1 MRLKVV
7 GVALVASLGFLC
19 GCGGERP
26 IKVSGKITINGE
38 PVEGIKVQFVPVSG
52 SGRPASGSTGKDGQ
66 FELTAVENNDGAFPG
81 DYKVVLVYAPALETG
96 PGNSTK
102 DVMKKVNDQQ
112 VKDARKKPKY
122 VIPVEY
128 STVQKTPVTQKV
140 PTDGP
145 VIIDIK

>member
-1 MRLKVV
+1 MRLKVA
-7 GVALVASLGFLC
+7 VALAASMGFLC

-38 PVEGIKVQFVPVSG
+38 PVEGIKVQFVPVLA
-52 SGRPASGSTGKDGQ
+52 SGRPASGSTDKDGQ

-81 DYKVVLVYAPALETG
+81 EYKVVLVYAPALETG
-96 PGNSTK
+96 PGDSTK
-102 DVMKKVNDQQ
+102 DVMKKAMDQQ
-112 VKDARKKPKY
+112 TKDARKKPKY
-122 VIPVEY
+122 IIPADY

-140 PTDGP
+140 PTGGP

>member
-7 GVALVASLGFLC
+7 GVALAASLGFLC

-26 IKVSGKITINGE
+26 VKVSGKITIKGE

-66 FELTAVENNDGAFPG
+66 FQLTAVENNDGAFPG
-81 DYKVVLVYAPALETG
+81 EYKVVLVYAPAQEVASG
-96 PGNSTK
+96 DSTK
-102 DVMKKVNDQQ
+102 DVMKQAMEQQ
-112 VKDARKKPKY
+112 AKDAKKKPKY

-128 STVQKTPVTQKV
+128 STAQKSPVTHKV
-140 PTDGP
+140 PGDGP
-145 VIIDIK
+145 LNIDIK